1 MVASSHC
8 HRSSTLQPWEE
19 QPEMTVK
26 NVKCGSTALSRTVA
40 VGEAQQLSQLW
51 LAIVMQAAILQGG
64 FNLSWHTE
72 LSTWLLPSSR
82 VCRKG
87 MSALKA
93 ATSAGRTAG
102 QVATSAWQKPGA
114 SPSLSSCKEVHACR
128 HATRMLDH

>member
-1 MVASSHC
+1 M
-8 HRSSTLQPWEE
+8 
-19 QPEMTVK
+19 K
-26 NVKCGSTALSRTVA
+26 
-40 VGEAQQLSQLW
+40 
-51 LAIVMQAAILQGG
+51 
-64 FNLSWHTE
+64 LSWHSE

-114 SPSLSSCKEVHACR
+114 SPSLSSCKEVHACE
-128 HATRMLDH
+128 HATRCSTTEQQHSPLPSLWQIEIWYSQLVLYKASACHSKMP

>member
-1 MVASSHC
+1 
-8 HRSSTLQPWEE
+8 
-19 QPEMTVK
+19 MT
-26 NVKCGSTALSRTVA
+26 TVT
-40 VGEAQQLSQLW
+40 
-51 LAIVMQAAILQGG
+51 QAARLQGD
-64 FNLSWHTE
+64 FKLSWRGE

-114 SPSLSSCKEVHACR
+114 SPSFSSCREVHACE
-128 HATRMLDH
+128 HATESYSLSSNLYHSHHDGS